1 MTELILSDIT
11 IMGQGYCVLGL
22 EQISSDSY
30 CSIRPIPPQGFAWR
44 EPFPFRRGDR
54 VSARLWRVE
63 TRAPH
68 FEDRRSEGLR
78 VCAERLSEESLVQC
92 LKKAE
97 VSTNLENLFD
107 CPVQAGSQGGRA
119 LWVDPSAA
127 KRSVC
132 GCEYENVRFH
142 IYPEA
147 EGYTLRAEMALASG
161 ERIPS
166 IPIVDRAWRRCVAA
180 LLKRVTRSDPLPF
193 IERFLNRTIH
203 PKLVISLNRFAR
215 IGLPR
220 PRENAQCWLMLDS
233 LFPQPQRDWLDLL

>member
-22 EQISSDSY
+22 ERVGNSY
-30 CSIRPIPPQGFAWR
+30 QSIRPMPPQGFAWR
-44 EPFPFRRGDR
+44 EPFPFRRRDR
-54 VSARLWRVE
+54 VSVSLQAVE
-63 TRAPH
+63 THLPH
-68 FEDRRSEGLR
+68 FEDRQSQGMR
-78 VCAERLSEESLVQC
+78 VCGERLPEESLVEC

-119 LWVDPSAA
+119 LWVDPSTA

-132 GCEYENVRFH
+132 GCEYENVRFR

-147 EGYTLRAEMALASG
+147 EGYALRAELVVASG

-166 IPIVDRAWRRCVAA
+166 IPIVDRSWRRFVAA
-180 LLKRVTRSDPLPF
+180 LLKRVTRSEPLPF
-193 IERFLNRTIH
+193 VERFLNRTIH
-203 PKLVISLNRFAR
+203 PKLVISLSRFAR

-233 LFPQPQRDWLDLL
+233 LFPQPQRPWLDLL